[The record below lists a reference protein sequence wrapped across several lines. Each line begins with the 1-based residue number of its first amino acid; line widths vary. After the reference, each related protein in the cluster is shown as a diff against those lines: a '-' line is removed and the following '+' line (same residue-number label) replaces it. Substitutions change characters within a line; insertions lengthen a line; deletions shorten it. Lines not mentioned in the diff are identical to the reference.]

1 MAKLDVN
8 QINENRRVMADSTV
22 ESPYNVLM
30 DDTADDIPERL
41 FDSAPEDRVG
51 FMPTTEKNRSKR

>member
-1 MAKLDVN
+1 MAKLDVD

-41 FDSAPEDRVG
+41 FDSMPRDKVG
-51 FMPTTEKNRSKR
+51 LMPSNERNRSK